1 MPMSSLLA
9 IMIARSTRLHV
20 ILCCSDGT
28 GSRDGA
34 DTGVEQGLA
43 MNMLTGKLSDVPVTG
58 SVARYYLCEYY
69 PRK

>member
-1 MPMSSLLA
+1 MC
-9 IMIARSTRLHV
+9 V
-20 ILCCSDGT
+20 IPSCSDGT
-28 GSRDGA
+28 GSRDGT

-43 MNMLTGKLSDVPVTG
+43 INMLTGKLSDVPVTG